1 MSQLTIFL
9 DDGGVMN
16 DNELRGEQ
24 WRRMVGEYFI
34 PLLGGSAAA
43 WGEANYRVSTQ
54 MFEADRWSLRLQA
67 ATNFA
72 SFDRAYQLDWLQG
85 MCRIVGVESPPEEEC
100 IELGRRASAA
110 IISRVR
116 AAFPGVVEAI
126 RTLHGQGY
134 TLHTASGEPSTDLAG
149 YLDGMDVRHCFGTL
163 YGPDLIETFKAGPEY
178 YERIFAEVGIAPS
191 DALVVD
197 DGPRVLSWAAQV
209 GARTVLVHKNTIAT
223 GTTLRIGSLAELPD
237 LISSNAWEA

>member
-16 DNELRGEQ
+16 DNEQRGMQ

-34 PLLGGSAAA
+34 PLFGGTSEA
-43 WGEANYRVSTQ
+43 WSEANYRVSTQ
-54 MFEADRWSLRLQA
+54 MFEADRWSLRLKA
-67 ATNFA
+67 AANFA

-85 MCRIVGVESPPEEEC
+85 MCKIVGVASPPEEEC

-110 IISRVR
+110 IIPRVR

-126 RTLHGQGY
+126 RALHSQGY

-149 YLDGMDVRHCFGTL
+149 YLDGMGVRHCFGTL
-163 YGPDLIETFKAGPEY
+163 YGPDLIDTFKAGPEY

-197 DGPRVLSWAAQV
+197 DSPRVVRWAAQL
-209 GARTVLVHKNTIAT
+209 GAHTVLVHKNAPAT
-223 GTTLRIGSLAELPD
+223 GTTLQVGSLAELPAIIQR
-237 LISSNAWEA
+237 LA